1 MVQRLFFFAML
12 SLQLLISAD
21 ESNVSSVIF
30 KKLDVQT
37 SQIYPKLNSKAL
49 LQAITKFFP
58 VRYQKG
64 AASSVVG
71 CPYHIGDFAQGGVII
86 WLTQD
91 GLHGLVAA
99 IQDVSDATGTLWST
113 ESVETKA
120 QYNYPLPLVY
130 APNTTPA
137 ENYSGYQNQKEI
149 INGGY
154 DLTKYPAFEK
164 VHNYSITINGVTY
177 DDWFLPS
184 SSELSLMY
192 AARGVIKT
200 VSEAHGGQGMLEV
213 VNPNK
218 PYSTYWSSRESA
230 GKVDVA
236 WYLVFSSGDQFYN
249 GKEYFYAVR
258 CLRAF

>member
-1 MVQRLFFFAML
+1 MVKRLFLLAMF
-12 SLQLLISAD
+12 SLQLLISAE
-21 ESNVSSVIF
+21 ESNVSSCIF
-30 KKLDVQT
+30 KKLEIQT

-49 LQAITKFFP
+49 LQSITKFLP

-99 IQDVSDATGTLWST
+99 IEDASDAGGNEWS
-113 ESVETKA
+113 K
-120 QYNYPLPLVY
+120 QYNTTGATYNESLPLAY

-137 ENYSGYQNQKEI
+137 ENYSGYQNQQI
-149 INGGY
+149 IVNKF
-154 DLTKYPAFEK
+154 DLNNYPAFNK
-164 VHNYSITINGVTY
+164 AYNYSITISGVTY

-200 VSEAHGGQGMLEV
+200 VSEAHGGQGMLEF
-213 VNPNK
+213 VNNNP
-218 PYSTYWSSRESA
+218 PYSTYWSSREDA
-230 GKVDVA
+230 NNNFA
-236 WYLVFSSGDQFYN
+236 WYLNFSSGLQYYD
-249 GKEYFYAVR
+249 GKVVTYAVR